1 MKKQFSDCAKK
12 FFSTS
17 DYIEEVNLNF
27 RVTVNAREAGNDIKK
42 MIVAILSCV
51 ASCNIPNVVL
61 QLSLAVPL
69 HLISL
74 CTFLHSPDSMCDQ
87 ETFLLSAETDLTHI
101 LSQHNTN
108 CAVAQCSL
116 YPSGI

>member
-1 MKKQFSDCAKK
+1 MKKQFSDCAKM

-51 ASCNIPNVVL
+51 ASCNI
-61 QLSLAVPL
+61 S
-69 HLISL
+69 
-74 CTFLHSPDSMCDQ
+74 
-87 ETFLLSAETDLTHI
+87 
-101 LSQHNTN
+101 
-108 CAVAQCSL
+108 
-116 YPSGI
+116 